1 MSTVTTIRRKVSL
14 THRSSP
20 VVYSI
25 LKWVFGGLIRFFFRY
40 HIQGAENVP
49 LTGRLII
56 IANHLHIV
64 DPALIMPAVPRK
76 IVTVAKSEW
85 RTDVLLGLMLRLSGV
100 IFVRRG
106 EADRDAL
113 RACSDVLE
121 HEDALGIAPEGT
133 RSKTGGLIQA
143 KSGIAYIATRANAPI
158 LPVAILGLE
167 RWRDWRPNNRPE
179 CRIIIGKPFRLPGG
193 TDKLNADNLQ
203 HLADLTM
210 IRLGLL
216 LPPSYRGIYAERITA
231 VENGTSNELA
241 PLIDV

>member
-1 MSTVTTIRRKVSL
+1 MTTITTVRRKAPS
-14 THRSSP
+14 TYHSSP

-25 LKWVFGGLIRFFFRY
+25 IKWVFGCLIRFLFHY
-40 HIQGAENVP
+40 HIRGVENVP
-49 LTGRLII
+49 STGRLII
-56 IANHLHIV
+56 IANHLHLF
-64 DPALIMPAVPRK
+64 DPGLVMPAVPRK

-85 RTDVLLGLMLRLSGV
+85 RNDVLWGLMLRLGGV

-121 HEDALGIAPEGT
+121 HEGALGLAPEGT
-133 RSKTGGLIQA
+133 RSKTGAMMLA
-143 KSGIAYIATRANAPI
+143 KSGIAYIATRTNAPI
-158 LPVAILGLE
+158 LPVAIWGIEQL
-167 RWRDWRPNNRPE
+167 RNWRPFHRPD
-179 CRIIIGKPFRLPGG
+179 CHVVIGKPFRLPGWHEKMSAEELQQL
-193 TDKLNADNLQ
+193 TNL
-203 HLADLTM
+203 AM

-216 LPPSYRGIYAERITA
+216 LPPSYRGVYAERIAA